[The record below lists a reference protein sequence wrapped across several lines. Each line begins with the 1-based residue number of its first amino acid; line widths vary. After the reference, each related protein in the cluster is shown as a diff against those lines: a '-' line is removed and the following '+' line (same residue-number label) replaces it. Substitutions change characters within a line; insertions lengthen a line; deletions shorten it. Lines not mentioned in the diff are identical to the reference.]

1 MPPLFPSVPP
11 VPAPEIQNAAPVP
24 RAPGTG
30 HGPGSAPAPAAG
42 WLRRRLIQP
51 LLELLQSGL
60 SPAKLALTVGLGV
73 AFGLAPTFGITTLV
87 SSAVALRLRLNV
99 AAMQLVCHLLS
110 PLQLILLVP
119 FLRLG
124 ATVLGYG
131 HEVKNLRLLQLK
143 QWIANDGWGV
153 LRVLWRAELGAILV
167 WAAVSAPVVAAL
179 YVGLQPLFKKVVVRQ
194 RAAALAALRAA
205 RGGAQGAW

>member
-1 MPPLFPSVPP
+1 MAAVPP
-11 VPAPEIQNAAPVP
+11 
-24 RAPGTG
+24 
-30 HGPGSAPAPAAG
+30 AG
-42 WLRRRLIQP
+42 WLRRKLVQP
-51 LLELLQSGL
+51 LLDVLQSGL
-60 SPAKLALTVGLGV
+60 SPQKLALTVGLGV

-99 AAMQLVCHLLS
+99 AAMQVVCHLFS

-124 ATVLGYG
+124 ATVLGHG
-131 HEVKNLRLLQLK
+131 HDVQNLRLLQLK
-143 QWIANDGWGV
+143 KWIAADGWGV
-153 LRVLWRAELGAILV
+153 LRVLWRAELGAMLV

-179 YVGLQPLFKKVVVRQ
+179 YVGLQPVFNKVLVRQ

-205 RGGAQGAW
+205 RVAGSQGAW